1 MRTCTAQQLADYF
14 AKHVMMGRGQWVV
27 KLDPR
32 DGGGFMVTPP
42 AGKQINEEGRA
53 VFAALRKETQ

>member
-27 KLDPR
+27 RLDPR
-32 DGGGFMVTPP
+32 DGNGVIVTPP
-42 AGKQINEEGRA
+42 VGKQFDEEGRTI
-53 VFAALRKETQ
+53 FASLRKEFQ

>member
-14 AKHVMMGRGQWVV
+14 SKHVMLGLGQWVV
-27 KLDPR
+27 RLDPR
-32 DGGGFMVTPP
+32 DGDGYVVTPP
-42 AGKQINEEGRA
+42 AGAQFDEEHHA